1 MRFVNTVRADNATQL
16 AERLLPF
23 ALDEYRAGRAGQ
35 WSAPSAGQP
44 QLPVEL
50 WLLAVP
56 RISSDPG
63 EWTIYG
69 LTSDEDIPGWPY
81 QTGYYTGGVR
91 HPRDIAAALAAAGH
105 QVMLRHY
112 ASFGVTCTDQAV
124 PLT

>member
-1 MRFVNTVRADNATQL
+1 MRFVNTVRADDQAQL
-16 AERLLPF
+16 AERLRPF
-23 ALDEYRAGRAGQ
+23 ADDEYRAGRAGRL
-35 WSAPSAGQP
+35 SAPQGGQP
-44 QLPVEL
+44 QIPAEL

-56 RISSDPG
+56 RISADPG

-81 QTGYYTGGVR
+81 NVGYYTGGVR

-112 ASFGVTCTDQAV
+112 RSFGVTCTDEAV
-124 PLT
+124 SLT